1 MGGCQATEFRI
12 GLIGSDPCVGGN
24 HKPGCYL
31 EALRLGGDTPHE
43 RGRPHLAGI
52 LLLEAALMPRILFLL
67 IGFAVLIHLPVAA
80 QRDADAQDE
89 AIPSRLQRAQQLLAE
104 QKPQLAIQEYRAIL
118 LIRPE
123 NLEAQANLG
132 IVLFFQGQCSEA
144 IGHLDQ
150 ALKVKPGLPKI
161 QALLGVCQKREG
173 HIEEAQKN
181 LEAALPSIR
190 ETQISAL
197 VEKNLADL
205 YYAEGNLQPASLM
218 MEKLLETDPHNPD
231 VLYMLYRI
239 HLDIANRARDA
250 LATLAPDSPRMH
262 QLMAEHF
269 INEGDAENAITQ
281 YEAALRGDP
290 QLPGLHYELA
300 EAILQQS
307 KSAESLARATELL
320 KAALAEDPRNAGAEA
335 KLGEVA
341 MLENHRDLAKEDF
354 SHALALRADELN
366 ALVGMADIATDQG
379 NNEEAV
385 KYLLQAS
392 RQDPMDDRLHYRLS
406 RAYRSLGR
414 KEDSDRELDLF
425 MKIRALK
432 KKTALVEQ
440 RTSSP

>member
-1 MGGCQATEFRI
+1 MNKA
-12 GLIGSDPCVGGN
+12 
-24 HKPGCYL
+24 
-31 EALRLGGDTPHE
+31 
-43 RGRPHLAGI
+43 RPHLPEI
-52 LLLEAALMPRILFLL
+52 LLLEAALMPRILFLF
-67 IGFAVLIHLPVAA
+67 IGFAVLTHLPVAA
-80 QRDADAQDE
+80 QRDANARDE
-89 AIPSRLQRAQQLLAE
+89 AIPSRLQHAQQLLAE
-104 QKPQLAIQEYRAIL
+104 KKPQLAIQEYRAIL
-118 LIRPE
+118 AIRPD

-144 IGHLDQ
+144 IGHFDK
-150 ALKVKPGLPKI
+150 ALKVQPGLPKI

-173 HIEEAQKN
+173 RLEEAQRN
-181 LEAALPSIR
+181 LEAALPSIT

-197 VEKNLADL
+197 IETNLADL
-205 YYAEGNLQPASLM
+205 YYAEGSLQPASRM
-218 MEKLLETDPHNPD
+218 TEKLLETDPHNPD

-269 INEGDAENAITQ
+269 INEGDAENATTQ
-281 YEAALRGDP
+281 YEAALRSDP
-290 QLPGLHYELA
+290 KLPGVHSELA

-335 KLGEVA
+335 ELGEVA
-341 MLENHRDLAKEDF
+341 MLENNRDLAKEDF

-366 ALVGMADIATDQG
+366 ALEGMADIATDQG

-392 RQDPMDDRLHYRLS
+392 HQDPMDDRLHYRLS

-440 RTSSP
+440 RITSP